1 MANRILIILLPF
13 PFVKHFL
20 GKFVKNFGFPLP
32 LAKLPGMWYIKYNQ

>member
-1 MANRILIILLPF
+1 MANRILIILLLI

-20 GKFVKNFGFPLP
+20 GKFVKLFVLPLP